1 MAAQIPLPFLT
12 GVNILGEMTN
22 DDLTLLRDYAR
33 RHSEEAFATLV
44 SRYVNLVYSV
54 ALRQVRDP
62 QLAEE
67 ITQAAF
73 IILARKADSFGPKT
87 ILSSWLCRTARYASA
102 NALTV
107 QRRRQSREH
116 ESHMQNIM
124 TRESDTSPP
133 STQEDAWAQIAPLL
147 DTAMEKLSQN
157 EHDALVLR
165 FFENRSFKEVGAAL
179 GASEDAAKMRV
190 SRALEK
196 LRKFFSKRGVSSTT
210 AILAEAI
217 LLNSVQAAPVALPK
231 AVTAVAIAKGSIAAA
246 STITL
251 VKGALNLMAWAKAKT
266 TLIGTSVLVAAAT
279 TAVAISW
286 ELKSE
291 ALDKNPPVTILRPS
305 QFQHM
310 TGAANSGNKLVVEN
324 VSFRFLLAQAYAPLD
339 FRVPFQFRMVLP
351 GDYPKGNFDYM
362 FTRPGNHWD
371 ALKDEIKKQFG
382 LVAHVETRQTA
393 VLLAKVTNPNAP
405 GLRIAGGK
413 LDQTI
418 GNFRNVVFKGV
429 PIDSLRAWLE
439 AVIETPVFDQ
449 TGLTNLY
456 DITVQ
461 WKPSP
466 GQSEADAIRQL
477 LPDQFGLE
485 LVPTNMPIKMLV
497 VTKTK
502 K

>member
-1 MAAQIPLPFLT
+1 
-12 GVNILGEMTN
+12 MTN
-22 DDLTLLRDYAR
+22 DDLTLLREYAR

-62 QLAEE
+62 QLAQE

-87 ILSSWLCRTARYASA
+87 ILSGWLCRTARYASL
-102 NALTV
+102 NAQTI
-107 QRRRQSREH
+107 QRRRQRRE
-116 ESHMQNIM
+116 EQAHMQNSL
-124 TRESDTSPP
+124 TDGRNASSP
-133 STQEDAWAQIAPLL
+133 SMQEETWVQIAPLL
-147 DTAMEKLSQN
+147 DAAMEKLSRN

-196 LRKFFSKRGVSSTT
+196 LRKFFTKRGVSSTT
-210 AILAEAI
+210 ALLAGAI
-217 LLNSVQAAPVALPK
+217 SVNSVEAAPVAVAK
-231 AVTAVAIAKGSIAAA
+231 AATTVAIAKGSIASA

-251 VKGALNLMAWAKAKT
+251 VKGALNLMAWAKVKT
-266 TLIGTSVLVAAAT
+266 TLLGTSVLVAAATT

-291 ALDKNPPVTILRPS
+291 ALDKNPPVVILRPT

-310 TGAANSGNKLVVEN
+310 TGGASSGLRFVEEN
-324 VSFRFLLAQAYAPLD
+324 VSLRALLEEAYLQAANFQPLEY
-339 FRVPFQFRMVLP
+339 RMVLP
-351 GDYPKGNFDYM
+351 SDCPTGHFDFM
-362 FTRPGNHWD
+362 FTQSGSAPE
-371 ALKDEIKKQFG
+371 ALKNEIKKQFG

-393 VLLAKVTNPNAP
+393 VLLLKVTNPNAP
-405 GLRIAGGK
+405 GLKIAGGK
-413 LDQTI
+413 ENQQI

-429 PIDSLRAWLE
+429 PINGMRNWLE
-439 AVIETPVFDQ
+439 HIIQTPVIDQ
-449 TGLTNLY
+449 TGLTNFY
-456 DITVQ
+456 DISVK
-461 WKPSP
+461 WMPSP
-466 GQSEADAIRQL
+466 GQSEADAVRQL

-502 K
+502 T